1 MDMTTI
7 EKIKKRLRVKSDEAD
22 AEVEALVLACMKEL
36 EVAGVYGHPCD
47 DPLYMQAVVLYCKAH
62 FGYDEGTDRFR
73 EAFES
78 LRNSMALS
86 GDYGEN

>member
-1 MDMTTI
+1 MDRTTI

-22 AEVEALVLACMKEL
+22 AEVEALVL
-36 EVAGVYGHPCD
+36 